1 MGNLR
6 RYKNLFSREKEMK
19 KLLMSVAA
27 LAMAA
32 TTAMAQERYVMIT
45 HTQGTDPFWPVVEK
59 GGRDAAAAIGA
70 TLEYNFDV
78 SGDMAAMAA
87 LIEAAAASN
96 PDGIIVS
103 LPDADALGPAI
114 KSAVADGIPVV
125 TMNSGLE
132 SSAALGALMHVG
144 QPERLAGE
152 SAGARAKAEGVTK
165 GLCLNQE
172 AFNTALVDRC
182 SGYFDAM
189 GTDLNM
195 IDVSND
201 PAQIE
206 TRTAAALEADE
217 SIDGVLAVGPH
228 VCEAANKAIKAVG
241 AEVHLAC
248 FDLSPGVMDMIEAGD
263 AAFTI
268 DQQQRLQGYMP
279 VVVLHLYNNHAGL
292 LPGNNIASG
301 PGFVDASNA
310 AAVKELAGVDR

>member
-1 MGNLR
+1 
-6 RYKNLFSREKEMK
+6 MK
-19 KLLMSVAA
+19 TLIATACAAA
-27 LAMAA
+27 LLASAA
-32 TTAMAQERYVMIT
+32 VAERYVMIT
-45 HTQGTDPFWPVVEK
+45 HQQGTDPFWPVVEK

-103 LPDADALGPAI
+103 LPDAAALGPAI
-114 KSAVADGIPVV
+114 KAAVADGIPVV

-132 SSAALGALMHVG
+132 SSAELGALMHVG

-152 SAGARAKAEGVTK
+152 AAGGRAASEGVTN

-182 SGYFDAM
+182 EGYFA
-189 GTDLNM
+189 GLGGDLNM

-206 TRTAAALEADE
+206 TRTAAALQADP

-228 VCEAANKAIKAVG
+228 VCEAAVKAIDAVG
-241 AEVHLAC
+241 ADVHLAC
-248 FDLSPGVMDMIEAGD
+248 FDLSPGVMDMIENGQAS
-263 AAFTI
+263 FTI

-279 VVVLHLYNNHAGL
+279 VIVLHLYNNHAGL

-301 PGFVDASNA
+301 PGFVDKSNA
-310 AAVKELAGVDR
+310 AAVKALAGIDR

>member
-1 MGNLR
+1 
-6 RYKNLFSREKEMK
+6 MK
-19 KLLMSVAA
+19 KILMAAVAA
-27 LAMAA
+27 TALTGAA
-32 TTAMAQERYVMIT
+32 YADGHGERYVMIT

-59 GGRDAAAAIGA
+59 GGRDAAAAVGA

-103 LPDADALGPAI
+103 LPDAAALGPAI
-114 KSAVADGIPVV
+114 QSAVADGIPVV

-132 SSAALGALMHVG
+132 SSAELGALMHVG
-144 QPERLAGE
+144 QPERDAGFA
-152 SAGARAKAEGVTK
+152 AGTRAMAEGVTT

-182 SGYFDAM
+182 TGYFDAM
-189 GTDLNM
+189 GADLNQ

-201 PAQIE
+201 VAQIE
-206 TRTAAALEADE
+206 TRTAAALQADP

-228 VCEAANKAIKAVG
+228 VCEAANKAIKSVG
-241 AEVHLAC
+241 ADVHLAC

-279 VVVLHLYNNHAGL
+279 VIVLHLYNNHAGL

-310 AAVKELAGVDR
+310 AAVKALAGIDR

>member
-1 MGNLR
+1 
-6 RYKNLFSREKEMK
+6 
-19 KLLMSVAA
+19 
-27 LAMAA
+27 
-32 TTAMAQERYVMIT
+32 
-45 HTQGTDPFWPVVEK
+45 
-59 GGRDAAAAIGA
+59 GGRDAAEAIGA

-103 LPDADALGPAI
+103 LPDAAALGPAI
-114 KSAVADGIPVV
+114 QSAVADGIPVV

-132 SSAALGALMHVG
+132 SSAELGALMHVG
-144 QPERLAGE
+144 QPERDAGE
-152 SAGARAKAEGVTK
+152 AAGTRAAAEGVTN

-182 SGYFDAM
+182 EGYFS
-189 GTDLNM
+189 GLGGDLNM

-206 TRTAAALEADE
+206 TRTAAALQADP

-228 VCEAANKAIKAVG
+228 VCEAAVKAVEAVG
-241 AEVHLAC
+241 ADVHLAC
-248 FDLSPGVMDMIEAGD
+248 FDLSPGVMDMIENGQ

-279 VVVLHLYNNHAGL
+279 VIVLHLYNNHAGL

-301 PGFVDASNA
+301 PGFVDKSNA
-310 AAVKELAGVDR
+310 AAVKELAGIDR

>member
-1 MGNLR
+1 M
-6 RYKNLFSREKEMK
+6 KNLV
-19 KLLMSVAA
+19 LTAAAA
-27 LAMAA
+27 LTAVSFAA
-32 TTAMAQERYVMIT
+32 PTFAEGERYVMIT

-59 GGRDAAAAIGA
+59 GGRDAAAAVGA

-87 LIEAAAASN
+87 LIEAAAASQ

-103 LPDADALGPAI
+103 LPDAAALGPAI
-114 KSAVADGIPVV
+114 KAAVADGIPVV

-132 SSAALGALMHVG
+132 SSKELGALMHVG
-144 QPERLAGE
+144 QPERDAGFA
-152 SAGARAKAEGVTK
+152 AGQRAMSEGVTN

-182 SGYFDAM
+182 TGYFDAM
-189 GTDLNM
+189 GKELNQ

-201 PAQIE
+201 VAQIE
-206 TRTAAALEADE
+206 TRTAAALQADP

-228 VCEAANKAIKAVG
+228 VCEAANKAIKSVG
-241 AEVHLAC
+241 ADVHLSC

-279 VVVLHLYNNHAGL
+279 VIVLHLYNNHAGL
-292 LPGNNIASG
+292 LPGNNINSG
-301 PGFVDASNA
+301 PGFVDKSNA
-310 AAVKELAGVDR
+310 AQVKALAGIDR

>member
-1 MGNLR
+1 
-6 RYKNLFSREKEMK
+6 MK
-19 KLLMSVAA
+19 KLLATVAA
-27 LAMAA
+27 IATMSTMAMA
-32 TTAMAQERYVMIT
+32 ERYVMIT
-45 HTQGTDPFWPVVEK
+45 HTQGTDSFWPVVEK

-70 TLEYNFDV
+70 DFEYNFDP
-78 SGDMAAMAA
+78 SGDMSGMAK

-103 LPDADALGPAI
+103 LPDPDALGGAI
-114 KSAVADGIPVV
+114 KAASDAGIPVI

-132 SSAALGALMHVG
+132 SSASVGAIMHVG

-152 SAGARAKAEGVTK
+152 KAGARAKAEGVTN

-182 SGYFDAM
+182 EGYFA
-189 GTDLNM
+189 GVGGDLNM

-201 PAQIE
+201 VTQIE
-206 TRTAAALEADE
+206 TRTAAALSADP
-217 SIDGVLAVGPH
+217 SIDGVMAVGPH
-228 VCEAANKAIKAVG
+228 VCAAANKAIKDVG
-241 AEVHLAC
+241 ADVHLAC
-248 FDLSPGVMDMIEAGD
+248 FDLSPEVMDMIKSGD

-279 VVVLHLYNNHAGL
+279 VIVLHLYNTNAGM
-292 LPGNNIASG
+292 LPGANIPSG

-310 AAVKELAGVDR
+310 DSVASQAGVNR

>member
-1 MGNLR
+1 
-6 RYKNLFSREKEMK
+6 MK
-19 KLLMSVAA
+19 KTVFAA
-27 LAMAA
+27 LAAA
-32 TTAMAQERYVMIT
+32 TALAAPAFADGHSERYVMIT

-78 SGDMAAMAA
+78 SGDMSAMAA

-103 LPDADALGPAI
+103 LPDAAALGPAI
-114 KSAVADGIPVV
+114 KAAVADGIPVV

-132 SSAALGALMHVG
+132 SSAELGALMHVG
-144 QPERLAGE
+144 QPERDAGE
-152 SAGARAKAEGVTK
+152 AAGTRAASEGVTN

-182 SGYFDAM
+182 EGYFS
-189 GTDLNM
+189 GLGGDLNM

-206 TRTAAALEADE
+206 TRTAAALQADP

-228 VCEAANKAIKAVG
+228 VCEAAVKAIDAVG
-241 AEVHLAC
+241 ADVHLAC
-248 FDLSPGVMDMIEAGD
+248 FDLSPGVMDMIEAGQ
-263 AAFTI
+263 ASFTI

-279 VVVLHLYNNHAGL
+279 VIVLHLY
-292 LPGNNIASG
+292 
-301 PGFVDASNA
+301 
-310 AAVKELAGVDR
+310 